1 MYKMLEFGSQRK
13 PYDALAFLDSLK
25 IVWHQFMHN
34 HVEIIL
40 YFPFHVFFIESG
52 VVAR

>member
-1 MYKMLEFGSQRK
+1 MFKFGSQGK
-13 PYDALAFLDSLK
+13 PYSALVFHDDLK
-25 IVWHQFMHN
+25 IVLYQFMHN

-40 YFPFHVFFIESG
+40 YFPCHMFFTESG